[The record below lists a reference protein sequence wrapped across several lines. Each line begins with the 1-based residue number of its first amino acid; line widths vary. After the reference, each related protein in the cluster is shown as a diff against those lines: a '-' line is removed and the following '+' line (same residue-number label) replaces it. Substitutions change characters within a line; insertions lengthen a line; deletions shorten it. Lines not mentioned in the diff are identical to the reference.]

1 MHARSDTGLM
11 IIELRKYNSAEE
23 LLIEPQSAG
32 PPGKV
37 YNWSMERRV
46 SVTMAAVCMQ
56 VMDDGARG
64 EIQGSIQ
71 PASNLGMR
79 EDADPPVLEPVKGH
93 Q

>member
-1 MHARSDTGLM
+1 MHAISDTGLM

-32 PPGKV
+32 SPGQV

-46 SVTMAAVCMQ
+46 SVTMVAVRMQ
-56 VMDDGARG
+56 VTDNGARG

-71 PASNLGMR
+71 PASNSGMR
-79 EDADPPVLEPVKGH
+79 EGADPPVLEPVKGH